1 MSKIPK
7 ALSPGECAF
16 ELHCRAEGLRPE
28 REFQFDPERRWRFD
42 FAFPEQ
48 KVAVEVEGGTWI
60 AGRHSRGSTI
70 GKDFEKY
77 NRGTIMGWRILRYT
91 TDMVTEGTAIDEVL
105 EILGLV
111 PGGQ

>member
-1 MSKIPK
+1 LSKIPK

-28 REFQFDPERRWRFD
+28 REFRFMDDRKFRLD

-60 AGRHSRGSTI
+60 AGRHSRGSTMA
-70 GKDFEKY
+70 KDMAKY
-77 NRGTIMGWRILRYT
+77 NRGTILGWRILRYST
-91 TDMVTEGTAIDEVL
+91 EMVTAGTAIDEVL